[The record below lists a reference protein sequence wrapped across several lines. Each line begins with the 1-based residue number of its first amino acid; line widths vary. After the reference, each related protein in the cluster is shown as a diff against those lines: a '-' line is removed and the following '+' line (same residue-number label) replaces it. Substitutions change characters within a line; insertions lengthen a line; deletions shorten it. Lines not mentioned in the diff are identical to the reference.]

1 MRLPVIVTLVTVGLC
16 SAATDNTDLRRQLA
30 GAQQAD
36 NKPATVEL
44 ARRII
49 ESAPADAKTWE
60 TLIRTGLNLL
70 EAERCAAWLDQWQQ
84 RAKPPPVIEDLR
96 GDVCLDREDF
106 AGAEQHWRAFLNAK
120 ITSNE
125 RALTLGKLADLFVKQ
140 KRWSDAA
147 EARSRVVAARDTPAN
162 RAALAA
168 ALLRIQRWDAAS
180 AEIKRANARD
190 AADETVKQWLPH
202 FEALAKY
209 LPRIK
214 QLDAEIANQPQNAAL
229 LLDRAR
235 LLTLSDL
242 PLAALLDGERAMSLQ
257 PNSMRARVQTA
268 ESFLDADQPDG
279 AAKLQISRK
288 LVRGTGNHVSE
299 HSLDGLSSA
308 DAALVQ
314 NPRDTEALVSRAK
327 VLRDLN
333 QFTLALAEA
342 QAALAVEDKS
352 AAAHSEAAHA
362 LDGLERTSEAVEQI
376 RRATEFNA
384 NDAVYWYYRGV
395 LEAQRANF
403 SGAVDAQTRSLAV
416 RESLVALQEREQC
429 ERRIG
434 KVTEA
439 DADLARI
446 AQLSAPQ

>member
-1 MRLPVIVTLVTVGLC
+1 MAGLC
-16 SAATDNTDLRRQLA
+16 SAATDTADLRRQLA
-30 GAQQAD
+30 AARQAD

-44 ARRII
+44 ARRIV
-49 ESAPADAKTWE
+49 ESAPGDAKTWE
-60 TLIRTGLNLL
+60 TLIRTGLELL
-70 EAERCAAWLDQWQQ
+70 EDDRCAAWLDQWQQ

-96 GDVCLDREDF
+96 GDVCLDREDL

-120 ITSNE
+120 ISPNE

-140 KRWSDAA
+140 KRWADAA
-147 EARSRVVAARDTPAN
+147 EARGRAVAARDTPAN
-162 RAALAA
+162 RASLAA
-168 ALLRIQRWDAAS
+168 ALLRVHRWDAAS
-180 AEIKRANARD
+180 AEMKRANGRD
-190 AADETVKQWLPH
+190 AADETVKEWLPH

-214 QLDAEIANQPQNAAL
+214 QLDVEIAKQPQNVTL

-242 PLAALLDGERAMSLQ
+242 PLAALDDGEHAMSLQ
-257 PNSMRARVQTA
+257 PGSMRARIQTA
-268 ESFLDADQPDG
+268 ESFLDSDRPDG
-279 AAKLQISRK
+279 AAKLQVSKK
-288 LVRGTGNHVSE
+288 LVRGSGNHVSE
-299 HSLDGLSSA
+299 RALDDLSAA
-308 DAALVQ
+308 DAALMQ
-314 NPRDTEALVSRAK
+314 DQRNAAALVSRAK

-333 QFTLALAEA
+333 QFTLALADT
-342 QAALAVEDKS
+342 QAALTIDDKS
-352 AAAHSEAAHA
+352 AAAHFEAAHA

-376 RRATEFNA
+376 RRATELNA
-384 NDAVYWYYRGV
+384 DDPVYWYYRGL

-403 SGAVDAQTRSLAV
+403 AGAVDAQTRSIAL

-434 KVTEA
+434 KIAEA

-446 AQLSAPQ
+446 AQLSPQQ

>member
-1 MRLPVIVTLVTVGLC
+1 MTVGLC
-16 SAATDNTDLRRQLA
+16 SAATDNADLRRQLA
-30 GAQQAD
+30 AAQQAD
-36 NKPATVEL
+36 TKP
-44 ARRII
+44 
-49 ESAPADAKTWE
+49 
-60 TLIRTGLNLL
+60 
-70 EAERCAAWLDQWQQ
+70 
-84 RAKPPPVIEDLR
+84 
-96 GDVCLDREDF
+96 
-106 AGAEQHWRAFLNAK
+106 AFLNAK

-299 HSLDGLSSA
+299 HSLDALSSA
-308 DAALVQ
+308 AAALVQ

-342 QAALAVEDKS
+342 QAALAVEDKF
-352 AAAHSEAAHA
+352 AAAHFEAAHA

-376 RRATEFNA
+376 RRATELNA